1 MDKPTLLKQLKRD
14 EGLRLKMYRDELNV
28 PTIGYG
34 HNLENPIT
42 DRAASVILMDD
53 LEHTLAQ
60 LDKRIPWWHQLNDAR
75 QNALANMAFQLGV
88 HGLLGFTH
96 MLQALKE
103 GDWHKAQDEA
113 LNSRWATQV
122 SGRAR
127 RIANVFLTGK
137 M

>member
-1 MDKPTLLKQLKRD
+1 MDKPALLAQLKED
-14 EGLRLKMYRDELNV
+14 EGRRLRMYYDSLGV

-34 HNLENPIT
+34 HSLENPIT

-60 LDKRIPWWHQLNDAR
+60 LDKRLPWWHQLNDAR
-75 QNALANMAFQLGV
+75 QNALANMAYNLGV
-88 HGLLGFTH
+88 EGLLGFTH

-103 GDWHKAQDEA
+103 GDWHRARDEA
-113 LNSRWATQV
+113 LNSRWASQV
-122 SGRAR
+122 GDRAR
-127 RIANVFLTGK
+127 RIAQVFLTGK